1 MIAPMDAPSPPPAP
15 QQPASVR
22 AALPARAAAYLVAG
36 AIGLS
41 AFLLFA
47 LELLVGRLVL
57 PAFGGSPAAW
67 ATVLFFFQ
75 GVLLVGYLY
84 GHLVVTRLSVR
95 SGAALHVVVVAL
107 AVVALL
113 AVPARIGALRD
124 PGIHPIL
131 DLLRVLTITVGAP
144 TLVLTTT
151 TPLLSAWYARLRGAR
166 VGDDPFWLYSMS
178 NGASLAALLA
188 YPFVIEPA
196 MGLAAQRTAWG
207 VGFVALALLL
217 AAAATIMWTR
227 ARGGIRARVPDGPDG
242 RPPEGAVAA
251 ADTRVDRRPTSRRRA
266 AWILVAAVPA
276 GLLAAVTNL
285 VATDLVAAP
294 MLWMGPLAIYLL
306 SFVIAFSRRGRL
318 IVPGAL
324 ALTPV
329 AVTLL
334 WVPLGSVGAWPAL
347 PLLAIA
353 YAGFAVVAVG
363 LNGVLALDRPD
374 ADGLTEFYL
383 LLAVGGVLG
392 GSFVGVIAPL
402 VFGGIWEYPIL
413 LVGTLVAVTWGAESG
428 AAPAPVPASPPAA
441 AEAASSATQVEAIAD
456 RGGRAAQTPVPKD
469 VRRPRGLRLR
479 PFVAGAPGRL
489 VPYGVVGALLVLA
502 VVPVGGPAVE
512 AVVRWVAVG
521 GVLLLFAGVPRFFVV
536 ATATVLVLVTFV
548 LPAPA
553 LFQGRSFFAVTR
565 VIASPDG
572 RSISLT
578 NGTTL
583 HGIQA
588 TDPALRDEPTAYYVR
603 PGPAGDLFAA
613 ARGPFGRR
621 ALDIA
626 VAGLGSGGLA
636 TFAMPGDAL
645 TFLEIDPVVIG
656 VATDPSLF
664 TFLSDAAVPARIVEG
679 DARLSLASTPDDAHD
694 LVIVDVFSSD
704 SPPAH
709 MLTVEAI
716 ADAMRTVRP
725 GGLLALHVS
734 NRYYDLAPAVVGAAE
749 RLGLATSVRTYA
761 PTQEARDRWLAVPS
775 IWVAIAR
782 SPEDLSVLESRGWR
796 QQRAVDPVTD
806 DRPDLLR
813 LLYALG
819 G

>member
-1 MIAPMDAPSPPPAP
+1 MNAPDLPLPAA
-15 QQPASVR
+15 ASSAVVAAHVSAAGATR
-22 AALPARAAAYLVAG
+22 AASYLVAG

-67 ATVLFFFQ
+67 ATVLVFFQ
-75 GVLLVGYLY
+75 AVLLVGYLY
-84 GHLVVTRLSVR
+84 GHLVVSRLSVR
-95 SGAALHVVVVAL
+95 TGAALHVVVLAL
-107 AVVALL
+107 AVLALI

-124 PGIHPIL
+124 PGLHPIL
-131 DLLRVLTITVGAP
+131 DLLRVLTIAVGVP
-144 TLVLTTT
+144 TLVLTAT

-166 VGDDPFWLYSMS
+166 TGDDPFRLYAVS
-178 NGASLAALLA
+178 NAASLAALLA

-196 MGLAAQRTAWG
+196 MGLGTQRTAWEL
-207 VGFVALALLL
+207 GFVALAAVL
-217 AAAATIMWTR
+217 AT
-227 ARGGIRARVPDGPDG
+227 
-242 RPPEGAVAA
+242 VAA
-251 ADTRVDRRPTSRRRA
+251 IVWRRTPGRVHIGHGAADDARPGNGSDPGAGAGSAPGRRETTTRRRL
-266 AWILVAAVPA
+266 AWVLIAAVPA

-294 MLWMGPLAIYLL
+294 LLWMGPLAIYLL
-306 SFVIAFSRRGRL
+306 SFVVAFSRRGRAV
-318 IVPGAL
+318 VPGAL

-329 AVTLL
+329 AITLL

-347 PLLAIA
+347 PLLAVA
-353 YAGFAVVAVG
+353 YAGFAVVATG
-363 LNGVLALDRPD
+363 LNGLLALDRPD
-374 ADGLTEFYL
+374 PDRLTEFYL

-402 VFGGIWEYPIL
+402 AFAGIWEYPIL
-413 LVGTLVAVTWGAESG
+413 LVGTLVAITWGAAAGTGPDGGTADG
-428 AAPAPVPASPPAA
+428 A
-441 AEAASSATQVEAIAD
+441 
-456 RGGRAAQTPVPKD
+456 
-469 VRRPRGLRLR
+469 RRPRGLRLR
-479 PFVAGAPGRL
+479 PFIAGAPRRL
-489 VPYGVVGALLVLA
+489 VPYLAVSALLVLS
-502 VVPVGGPAVE
+502 VVPVGGLAVE

-521 GVLLLFAGVPRFFVV
+521 AVLLLFAGVPRFFVV
-536 ATATVLVLVTFV
+536 ATAAVLVLVTFV
-548 LPAPA
+548 LPGSA

-565 VIASPDG
+565 VTAAPDG
-572 RSISLT
+572 GAIMLM

-583 HGIQA
+583 HGVQA
-588 TDPALRDEPTAYYVR
+588 TDPALRLVPTAYYVR
-603 PGPAGDLFAA
+603 SGPAGDLFTA
-613 ARGPFGRR
+613 ARGATGTRH
-621 ALDIA
+621 LDIA
-626 VAGLGSGGLA
+626 VAGLGNGGLA
-636 TFAMPGDAL
+636 SYAAPGDVL

-664 TFLSDAAVPARIVEG
+664 TFLSDAEVPPAIVEG
-679 DARLSLASTPDDAHD
+679 DARLTLAATPDASHD
-694 LVIVDVFSSD
+694 LVVVDVFSSD

-709 MLTVEAI
+709 LLTVEAI

-749 RLGLATSVRTYA
+749 RLGLVARVRSYT
-761 PTQEARDRWLAVPS
+761 PTQDERVREFAVPS

-782 SPEDLSVLESRGWR
+782 VSTDFTALEGRGWGTVPP
-796 QQRAVDPVTD
+796 VDPMTD

>member
-1 MIAPMDAPSPPPAP
+1 MDAHDPP
-15 QQPASVR
+15 
-22 AALPARAAAYLVAG
+22 LPATASAAVAAVRLSTAGAGSAYLVAG

-67 ATVLFFFQ
+67 ATVLVFFQ

-84 GHLVVTRLSVR
+84 GHLAVSRLSVR
-95 SGAALHVVVVAL
+95 TGAALHVFVVAL
-107 AVVALL
+107 AVLSLL
-113 AVPARIGALRD
+113 VVPARIGALRD

-131 DLLRVLTITVGAP
+131 DLLRVLTVAVGAP
-144 TLVLTTT
+144 TLVLTAT

-166 VGDDPFWLYSMS
+166 TGDDPFWLYAVS
-178 NGASLAALLA
+178 NAASLAALLA

-196 MGLAAQRTAWG
+196 AGLGTQRTAWEL
-207 VGFVALALLL
+207 GFATL
-217 AAAATIMWTR
+217 AAVLA
-227 ARGGIRARVPDGPDG
+227 
-242 RPPEGAVAA
+242 AVAA
-251 ADTRVDRRPTSRRRA
+251 IVWRRSPGRIPVDIAADDARPGHEPGAGAGGGTTPARREVTTRRRL
-266 AWILVAAVPA
+266 AWILIAAVPA

-294 MLWMGPLAIYLL
+294 LLWMGPLAIYLL
-306 SFVIAFSRRGRL
+306 SFVVAFSRRGRAA
-318 IVPGAL
+318 VPGAI

-329 AVTLL
+329 AITLL

-347 PLLAIA
+347 PLLAVA
-353 YAGFAVVAVG
+353 YAGFAVVATG
-363 LNGVLALDRPD
+363 LNGLLAVDRPD
-374 ADGLTEFYL
+374 PDRLTEFYL
-383 LLAVGGVLG
+383 FLAVGGVLG

-402 VFGGIWEYPIL
+402 AFAGIWEYPIL
-413 LVGTLVAVTWGAESG
+413 LVGTLVAVTWGAEAG
-428 AAPAPVPASPPAA
+428 AAPGAD
-441 AEAASSATQVEAIAD
+441 AASRSADAAH
-456 RGGRAAQTPVPKD
+456 GR
-469 VRRPRGLRLR
+469 RGLRLR
-479 PFVAGAPGRL
+479 PFVAGAPRRL
-489 VPYGVVGALLVLA
+489 VPYLAVGALLVLA
-502 VVPVGGPAVE
+502 VVPVGGLTLE

-521 GVLLLFAGVPRFFVV
+521 AVLLLFAGVPRFFVV
-536 ATATVLVLVTFV
+536 ATATILVLVTFV
-548 LPAPA
+548 LPGPA

-565 VIASPDG
+565 VTAVPDG
-572 RSISLT
+572 GAIMLM

-588 TDPALRDEPTAYYVR
+588 TEPAQRLEPTAYYVR
-603 PGPAGDLFAA
+603 SGPAGDLFTA
-613 ARGPFGRR
+613 ARGATGTRH
-621 ALDIA
+621 LDIA

-636 TFAMPGDAL
+636 TYAAPGDTL
-645 TFLEIDPVVIG
+645 TFHEIDPVVIG

-664 TFLSDAAVPARIVEG
+664 TFLSGAAVPPAIVEG
-679 DARLSLASTPDDAHD
+679 DARLTLAATPDASHD
-694 LVIVDVFSSD
+694 LVLVDVFSSD

-709 MLTVEAI
+709 LLTVEAI

-725 GGLLALHVS
+725 GGLLAFHVS
-734 NRYYDLAPAVVGAAE
+734 NRYYDLAPAVVGAAA
-749 RLGLATSVRTYA
+749 RLGLVARVRAYT
-761 PTQEARDRWLAVPS
+761 PGQDEEDREFAVPS

-782 SPEDLSVLESRGWR
+782 SPADLAALEGRGW
-796 QQRAVDPVTD
+796 QDVPPVEPVTD